1 MVAGGDIVDEK
12 ALAARF
18 GEKLRALRLARG
30 LVQEDVG
37 AWFNMRK
44 STVSQWESGRLPHP
58 AVIAELARRFGV
70 STDYLL
76 ELSDVAALAG
86 APASRV
92 AEEPAD
98 YLPREARERIEEF
111 TELMRLKYGKK
122 Q

>member
-1 MVAGGDIVDEK
+1 MNERD
-12 ALAARF
+12 LAAVF
-18 GEKLRALRLARG
+18 GEKLRALRLAHG

-70 STDYLL
+70 SADYLL
-76 ELSDVAALAG
+76 GLSDIAEPAG
-86 APASRV
+86 APPSRV
-92 AEEPAD
+92 AEKPAD
-98 YLPREARERIEEF
+98 YLPREAWERIEEF